1 MKNYVQKGDHITVA
15 APAAVSSGDGVL
27 IGSLFGVASTDA
39 ESGAEVALVTRGVVA
54 LPKEAT
60 TDTFAVGDP
69 VEWDAGNDR
78 VAALDTGDQ
87 IGVAV
92 EAAGA
97 SKATVAVKIG

>member
-1 MKNYVQKGDHITVA
+1 MKNFIQRGDTITVA

-39 ESGAEVALVTRGVVA
+39 ESGANVALVTSGVIA

-60 TDTFAVGDP
+60 TDTFAIGDA

-78 VAALDTGDQ
+78 VVALNTGDQ